1 MVVGSA
7 RLPCYLYVYILFQV
21 LYQVTDIK
29 ENWYVRMSLEMIN
42 HAPLILYNEEQGHSE
57 QDLVRQEQHKYNLRL
72 GSELIYGS
80 KH

>member
-1 MVVGSA
+1 MLLVRVHPIPSFVPGD
-7 RLPCYLYVYILFQV
+7 RHKKKLVCMYVCM
-21 LYQVTDIK
+21 
-29 ENWYVRMSLEMIN
+29 YVCMSLEMIN

-57 QDLVRQEQHKYNLRL
+57 QDLVRQQQHKYNLRL